1 MATQDNVREM
11 IMIKALDLKYDNRRM
26 GPDAFD
32 DFGRSF
38 ELKSSIRKK
47 GEFSMNHGS
56 TRSIIE
62 RWRRVQWVFAFMSEN
77 SSKEGFFINSMWYM
91 PPHIM
96 TDIFDE
102 EERKLDII
110 DRKREMENK
119 FWDSLPDSEEKRYQ
133 IAGRKIQSRT
143 DIDLKMN
150 RSFIEING
158 LILARP
164 YGKSLQ
170 NLLLTK
176 GFEIPEKISVPKRS
190 IYNFSERS
198 WDNPMYHD

>member
-1 MATQDNVREM
+1 
-11 IMIKALDLKYDNRRM
+11 
-26 GPDAFD
+26 
-32 DFGRSF
+32 
-38 ELKSSIRKK
+38 
-47 GEFSMNHGS
+47 
-56 TRSIIE
+56 
-62 RWRRVQWVFAFMSEN
+62 
-77 SSKEGFFINSMWYM
+77 
-91 PPHIM
+91 M

-110 DRKREMENK
+110 DHKREMENK